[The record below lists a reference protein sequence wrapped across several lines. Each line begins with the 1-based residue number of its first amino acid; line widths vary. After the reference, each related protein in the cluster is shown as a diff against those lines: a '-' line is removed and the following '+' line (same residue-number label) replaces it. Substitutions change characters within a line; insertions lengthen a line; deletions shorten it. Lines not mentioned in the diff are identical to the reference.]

1 MSNLTCSAAA
11 YLRLRTN
18 GDADQ
23 PDLVWLGITL
33 GLLGSVFINLGQ
45 NIEAYA
51 IERNNELKQNPKG
64 ARKPIKFGCELG
76 ERTGVFMFVTA
87 AIVNFVAFTFAP
99 ASILAPLE
107 GSQFVV
113 HFIFL
118 YLVSDRLLIDA
129 TGKHTSNFG
138 RVFLGTCMVVV
149 GVVVPV
155 VSSPSS
161 VAVFDEEALWCFWR
175 KPLWLIWMSCTLTLG
190 LLCATYLKFTT
201 PITFLPR
208 LRSTQERSEHKP
220 SGDRV
225 QMFIYSIFAASLGGF
240 GVANAKIISELVELL
255 LKPQWNI
262 LATGLFWMTLAFII
276 LGMGLWVRFLT
287 QASNRWFT
295 NNKIIPIIQGF
306 YILSSSFGGGIYFQE
321 FDGYNT
327 RSAIGYG
334 LGMGLLVLGLFLI
347 ATPEESHNM
356 ENNTSHMAFRV
367 GAGGIPIG
375 VNICHRS
382 DLHESDTAPA
392 HIPLLSI
399 KS

>member
-1 MSNLTCSAAA
+1 
-11 YLRLRTN
+11 
-18 GDADQ
+18 
-23 PDLVWLGITL
+23 
-33 GLLGSVFINLGQ
+33 
-45 NIEAYA
+45 
-51 IERNNELKQNPKG
+51 
-64 ARKPIKFGCELG
+64 
-76 ERTGVFMFVTA
+76 
-87 AIVNFVAFTFAP
+87 
-99 ASILAPLE
+99 
-107 GSQFVV
+107 
-113 HFIFL
+113 
-118 YLVSDRLLIDA
+118 
-129 TGKHTSNFG
+129 
-138 RVFLGTCMVVV
+138 
-149 GVVVPV
+149 
-155 VSSPSS
+155 
-161 VAVFDEEALWCFWR
+161 
-175 KPLWLIWMSCTLTLG
+175 
-190 LLCATYLKFTT
+190 
-201 PITFLPR
+201 
-208 LRSTQERSEHKP
+208 
-220 SGDRV
+220 
-225 QMFIYSIFAASLGGF
+225 MFIYSIFAASLGGF